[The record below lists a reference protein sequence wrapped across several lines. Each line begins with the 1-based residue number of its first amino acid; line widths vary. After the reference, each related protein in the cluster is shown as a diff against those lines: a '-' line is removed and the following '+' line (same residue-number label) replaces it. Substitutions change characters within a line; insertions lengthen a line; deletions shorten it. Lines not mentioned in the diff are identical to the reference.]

1 MLTNLMRSV
10 CLVVRKHNILR
21 LSRVPLSFSAA
32 LPPCALLCVLA
43 GKTTVA
49 RVLARLLA
57 MVGVLPCAKVVEVQ
71 RTDLVGEFVGHTGPK
86 TRKKV
91 RRGAVRH
98 LESVRG
104 PYKDKDEEEG

>member
-1 MLTNLMRSV
+1 MAANTTSRIFAPLP
-10 CLVVRKHNILR
+10 CLHIIFTL
-21 LSRVPLSFSAA
+21 LPLPACSLF
-32 LPPCALLCVLA
+32 VLA

-91 RRGAVRH
+91 RMFVSMKKF
-98 LESVRG
+98 LVQM
-104 PYKDKDEEEG
+104 YKVNV